1 MTAPIERNGRP
12 ACRTS
17 PPGRERAP
25 VALPRLGSARGSRRL
40 VVALLALYALAL
52 QSILGGLAM
61 AAATGP
67 EHVLCLAGS
76 GPDGSAPDGTH
87 APAQD
92 HLACCTVC
100 HAAGPAALPVP
111 ASAAAAPAPLQVAVP
126 RGRPRRNP
134 IPRAPPRTGLG
145 ARAPPVV

>member
-1 MTAPIERNGRP
+1 MTAPIERSRRP
-12 ACRTS
+12 ACGMS

-25 VALPRLGSARGSRRL
+25 VALPRLRVTRRSLRL

-52 QSILGGLAM
+52 QSVLGGLAM

-67 EHVLCLAGS
+67 DHVLCLAGS
-76 GPDGSAPDGTH
+76 GHDGSAPDGTH
-87 APAQD
+87 APTQD
-92 HLACCTVC
+92 HLACCAVC
-100 HAAGPAALPVP
+100 HTAGPAALPVP
-111 ASAAAAPAPLQVAVP
+111 ASAAAAPAPRQVAVP